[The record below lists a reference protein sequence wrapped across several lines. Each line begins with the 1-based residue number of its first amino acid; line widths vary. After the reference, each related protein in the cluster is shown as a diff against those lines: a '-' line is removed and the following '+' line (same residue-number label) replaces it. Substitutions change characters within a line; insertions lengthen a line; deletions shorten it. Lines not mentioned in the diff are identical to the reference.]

1 MGGMKNLIVLL
12 LLTLG
17 LSLAQAAPLKVASL
31 HPLLSEMATEVGG
44 DRIKVVNLFP
54 ENGELHAFEPSSAEL
69 SAATGARLL
78 LACGKGVEPY
88 LGDLSQS
95 LSRKTRLLELGKEL
109 PDVRVP
115 GSEQTDPHWW
125 NNPENMKRASR
136 TLLAALSEVDPG
148 GAEYYSSRQRGY
160 AESMDKLTR
169 MGKLLL
175 NRIPREKR
183 VLVTSHAAMC
193 HFCEAFGFTPIAVH
207 GVARESEGDTASL
220 AALLTQLRQQ
230 QVTCLFSE
238 VNEPSKALEVIARE
252 LGIDCHPLVMDG
264 IYPRMRTYDRIF
276 MYNVGII
283 LSGLRGK
290 SGSKPQEQATAPQ
303 TPPATAPQMPSHS

>member
-1 MGGMKNLIVLL
+1 MKNFIMLL

-17 LSLAQAAPLKVASL
+17 LSLAQAAPMKVASL
-31 HPLLSEMATEVGG
+31 HPLLSEMASEVGG
-44 DRIKVVNLFP
+44 ERVKVVNLFP
-54 ENGELHAFEPSSAEL
+54 ENGELHAFEPTSAEL
-69 SAATGARLL
+69 SAAAGARLL

-88 LGDLSQS
+88 LEDLRQS
-95 LSRKTRLLELGKEL
+95 LSRKTRMVELGSEL
-109 PDVRVP
+109 PDVLLP
-115 GSEQTDPHWW
+115 GSERIDPHWW

-136 TLLAALSEVDPG
+136 TLLTALTEADPAG
-148 GAEYYSSRQRGY
+148 EEYYSTRQRQY

-183 VLVTSHAAMC
+183 ILVTSHAAMC
-193 HFCEAFGFTPIAVH
+193 HFCEAFGLTPIAVH

-230 QVTCLFSE
+230 QVACLFSE
-238 VNEPSKALEVIARE
+238 VNEPSKSMEVIAGE
-252 LGIDCHPLVMDG
+252 LGVSCRPLVMDG
-264 IYPRMRTYDRIF
+264 IYPRMKTYDRIF

-283 LSGLRGK
+283 LSGLKGK
-290 SGSKPQEQATAPQ
+290 SQPTQTEQAAP
-303 TPPATAPQMPSHS
+303 AP